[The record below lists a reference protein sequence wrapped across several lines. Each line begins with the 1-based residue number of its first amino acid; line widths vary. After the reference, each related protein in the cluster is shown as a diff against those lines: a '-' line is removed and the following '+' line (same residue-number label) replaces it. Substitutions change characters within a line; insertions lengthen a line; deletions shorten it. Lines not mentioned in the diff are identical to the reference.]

1 MILLDRLLE
10 WSVVLG
16 FCFLRVLYMVALA
29 VMVLSSVL
37 LTVVGATVFIAAT
50 VRMDKE
56 YFAQQS
62 YYALMKECVLL
73 SCAQRT
79 FVSFEMA

>member
-16 FCFLRVLYMVALA
+16 FCFLRVLYVVALA
-29 VMVLSSVL
+29 VMVLSSVP

-50 VRMDKE
+50 VGVRVFIPLLLGLM
-56 YFAQQS
+56 FRLI
-62 YYALMKECVLL
+62 ALC
-73 SCAQRT
+73 
-79 FVSFEMA
+79 F